1 MSMELPCTI
10 LLFFISYFEKQVC
23 CVHVPF
29 RCSKSFLPVQ
39 EGLGC
44 DHVPFDLQW
53 MYTDP
58 RRSYPGSQLNINTEA
73 KPVPLPSVIL
83 TFPLVR

>member
-1 MSMELPCTI
+1 MYHLI
-10 LLFFISYFEKQVC
+10 V
-23 CVHVPF
+23 
-29 RCSKSFLPVQ
+29 PVQ
-39 EGLGC
+39 EGLEC
-44 DHVPFDLQW
+44 DHVPLDLQW

-73 KPVPLPSVIL
+73 KSVPLPSVIL